1 MKVGVIGCGNV
12 GSILAERQKSFKI
25 VAVYDS
31 IPERVAAFSEKYG
44 AKPFSDIDAFLH
56 EPLDIVVEVASIDAV
71 KELSEKVMLAG
82 RDLILLSVGALA
94 DDVFRKELLTTAKQ
108 LHRRIHIP
116 SGAIMGLDNVRVGKI
131 SRVDKL
137 FLKTTKPSR
146 SLNSNESVFKCLFAG
161 KARDCVALYPKNTN
175 VAISL
180 SLACGREADVEL
192 WVDPKAEQNMHEIFF
207 EGEFGDAYIRIR
219 NLPAPEN
226 PATSYLAAL
235 SVLSLLESLESPL
248 VIGA

>member
-12 GSILAERQKSFKI
+12 GSILAERQTSFEI
-25 VAVYDS
+25 VAAYDS
-31 IPERVAAFSEKYG
+31 LPERVAAFSDKYG
-44 AKPFSDIDAFLH
+44 AKQFSDIDVFLQ

-71 KELSEKVMLAG
+71 KDLAEKVLFAG

-94 DDVFRKELLTTAKQ
+94 NDAFREELLATAKH

-137 FLKTTKPSR
+137 FLKTTKPPR
-146 SLNSNESVFKCLFAG
+146 SLHSDAHISQCLFSG

-180 SLACGREADVEL
+180 ACMRKRGRC
-192 WVDPKAEQNMHEIFF
+192 
-207 EGEFGDAYIRIR
+207 R
-219 NLPAPEN
+219 
-226 PATSYLAAL
+226 AL
-235 SVLSLLESLESPL
+235 
-248 VIGA
+248 G